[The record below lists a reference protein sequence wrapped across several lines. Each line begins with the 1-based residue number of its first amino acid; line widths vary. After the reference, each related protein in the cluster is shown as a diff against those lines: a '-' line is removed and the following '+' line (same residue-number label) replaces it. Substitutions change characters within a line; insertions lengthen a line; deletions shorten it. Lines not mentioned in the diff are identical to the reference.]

1 MDESN
6 ADSGA
11 KKGKGGKSV
20 FDGTFFSMLGL
31 LIVLVAVAYSR
42 GGTELVQEG
51 IGGGFD
57 MLQKFALLFVVAFL
71 VAGLAE
77 KLIPHEWISR
87 VLGEESGWRGLVIAT
102 AAGMLTPSGPF
113 ISLPVAAA
121 LLKSGASSAA
131 VITYVA
137 AWMLLAIHRFFIWE
151 LPFLG
156 TQTAILRWGVCLFLP
171 LLAGFVTR
179 AITR

>member
-1 MDESN
+1 MDETN
-6 ADSGA
+6 VDSGGQT
-11 KKGKGGKSV
+11 GKGGKSV

-31 LIVLVAVAYSR
+31 LIVLVVLAYSR
-42 GGTELVQEG
+42 GGAELVQEG
-51 IGGGFD
+51 LGGGLD
-57 MLQKFALLFVVAFL
+57 MLLKFALLCVVAFL

-77 KLIPHEWISR
+77 KLIPHEWVSR
-87 VLGEESGWRGLVIAT
+87 VLGEESGWRGLMIAT

-113 ISLPVAAA
+113 VSFPVAAA

-137 AWMLLAIHRFFIWE
+137 AWMLLAVHRFFIWE

-156 TQTAILRWGVCLFLP
+156 TQTAVLRWGVCFFLP
-171 LLAGFVTR
+171 LLAGLATR
-179 AITR
+179 ALTR

>member
-1 MDESN
+1 MAAANE
-6 ADSGA
+6 G

-31 LIVLVAVAYSR
+31 LVVLAALAYLQ
-42 GGTELVQEG
+42 GGTDLVREG
-51 IGGGFD
+51 LGGGFS

-77 KLIPHEWISR
+77 KLIPHEWVSKL
-87 VLGEESGWRGLVIAT
+87 LGEESGTRGLLIAT
-102 AAGMLTPSGPF
+102 GAGMLTPSGPF
-113 ISLPVAAA
+113 ISFPVAAA
-121 LLKSGASSAA
+121 LLKSGASTAA

-156 TQTAILRWGVCLFLP
+156 TQTALLRWGVCLVLP
-171 LLAGFVTR
+171 LLAGLATR
-179 AITR
+179 ALTR